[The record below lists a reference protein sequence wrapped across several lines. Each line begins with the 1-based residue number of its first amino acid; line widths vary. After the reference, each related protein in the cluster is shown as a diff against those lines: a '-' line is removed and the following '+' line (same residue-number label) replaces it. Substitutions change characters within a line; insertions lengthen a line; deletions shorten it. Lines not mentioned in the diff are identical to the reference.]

1 MRAHA
6 VATIQ
11 IKRNALL
18 PVGERQS
25 ENAKAAAQE
34 EDEQAYPVT
43 IAGPRPVPS
52 WSYLARQ
59 SSVVTREKPILRMA
73 ARKRHQEHSKRIAYA

>member
-18 PVGERQS
+18 SVDERQS

-34 EDEQAYPVT
+34 EDEQAYPGYDCRTASATVMVVFGEQRIELMCIQYIYLSLPT
-43 IAGPRPVPS
+43 GPLS
-52 WSYLARQ
+52 
-59 SSVVTREKPILRMA
+59 
-73 ARKRHQEHSKRIAYA
+73 